1 MFFLVLP
8 PSLPSRLERE
18 ARDKEMHR
26 NIAKLAAAKGKI
38 HEDEEEARVER
49 EKRDKELH
57 KNIALLAAKLGR
69 DGCEEK
75 DYF

>member
-1 MFFLVLP
+1 
-8 PSLPSRLERE
+8 
-18 ARDKEMHR
+18 MHR